1 MNQNKKQSKAFLML
15 ASLLASICLWVY
27 VFTTVNYM
35 GESELRNIPIT
46 FVGEEEMLSDYDLI
60 ISEGADSTVSLTLY
74 GRRSVLGKI
83 NKSNITAQVDLGTV
97 KRSGENLALSYEIIY
112 PDGVDE
118 EDVTITYRDSY
129 YVYLNVQQLETK
141 NVEVR
146 GVLDV
151 DCEVAEGYVAKAF
164 SFQPETIDIMGTSD
178 KLALISHALVTV
190 NRTNI
195 DKTITDDYQVQL
207 VTYEGEIIKDES
219 ITLMTDVVTAT
230 LPIAKTKD
238 VPLVIEIIEGGGATG
253 ANLIRNIDPASIT
266 ISGDAE
272 IVDGVS
278 QIILGTID
286 LNTITSAETFVFPI
300 TIPNEADNLSG
311 VDTATVTV
319 RLSGLETKNV
329 TATQIEFINV
339 PANYKPTALTQTVS
353 VTVRASESS
362 VENITYKNLR
372 LVANLQDYS
381 GAGRYEVPVKVYID
395 GYEDAGVLGEY
406 SIIVDISAI
415 VDSDAEDDEEAST
428 QSNGVVIVGN

>member
-1 MNQNKKQSKAFLML
+1 MMNQNKKQSKAFLML

-329 TATQIEFINV
+329 TATQI
-339 PANYKPTALTQTVS
+339 
-353 VTVRASESS
+353 
-362 VENITYKNLR
+362 
-372 LVANLQDYS
+372 
-381 GAGRYEVPVKVYID
+381 
-395 GYEDAGVLGEY
+395 
-406 SIIVDISAI
+406 
-415 VDSDAEDDEEAST
+415 
-428 QSNGVVIVGN
+428 